1 MDTKEN
7 FEPVRDTNNPMFWRI
22 KATKG
27 GKTPKSLSGEFTK
40 RILAEYAIKQY
51 VLYEKYDAEKKPY
64 SSRELQKARAKKCPE
79 ATAKS
84 TKTKQQSE
92 E

>member
-7 FEPVRDTNNPMFWRI
+7 FEPYRDESNPMFWRI
-22 KATKG
+22 RGTKG
-27 GKTPKSLSGEFTK
+27 GKVPKSLSGEFTK
-40 RILAEYAIKQY
+40 KVLADFAIRQY

-64 SSRELQKARAKKCPE
+64 SSRELQKARTKKCPE

-84 TKTKQQSE
+84 TKTKRQSE